1 MIILNK
7 DAKIICDR
15 IDQHFHPRRNHQYH
29 IDVVNVEFLG
39 KFNFFYKDMSKTER
53 QRSIPLHSVESQDIE
68 HLQQILRGIREH
80 TNLSFEFHGFINGE
94 RWASNDRIIERQPSE
109 MELSDGNPF

>member
-1 MIILNK
+1 
-7 DAKIICDR
+7 
-15 IDQHFHPRRNHQYH
+15 
-29 IDVVNVEFLG
+29 
-39 KFNFFYKDMSKTER
+39 MSKTER

-68 HLQQILRGIREH
+68 YLQQILRCIREH